1 VIVKRLS
8 FAGAPLLAALLACGG
23 GVPDA
28 RYPAREQGCP
38 VKSIPGPAT
47 MPVDDL
53 GTVRVECRAGGGSCE
68 RQLLDAV
75 CARGGDVAWGLAD
88 NALTATVLV
97 GHAAHT
103 KKATQGPRERGCAVQ
118 IVNDAAPSRTENIG
132 PVIALCAEYDSREV
146 CLREL
151 EDQVCL
157 QGGDILWQLDGPTLT
172 GTENGMRQR
181 MRGRAAHSK

>member
-1 VIVKRLS
+1 MRRLAL
-8 FAGAPLLAALLACGG
+8 AGAFLSTLVACGG
-23 GVPDA
+23 SAPDA
-28 RYPAREQGCP
+28 RYPARATGCP
-38 VKSIPGPAT
+38 VKSIPGAAT

-53 GTVRVECRAGGGSCE
+53 GTVRVECRAGSATCE

-103 KKATQGPRERGCAVQ
+103 RKATQGPRERGCAVQ
-118 IVNDAAPSRTENIG
+118 VFTDSPPGAPPENIG
-132 PVIALCAEYDSREV
+132 PVIALCSEDDSREV
-146 CLREL
+146 CMREL

-157 QGGDILWQLDGPTLT
+157 QGGDLLWQVDGPTVI

>member
-1 VIVKRLS
+1 MKTRV
-8 FAGAPLLAALLACGG
+8 FAAACLLAACGG
-23 GVPDA
+23 GAPDV
-28 RYPAREQGCP
+28 RYPAREAGCP
-38 VKSIPGPAT
+38 VKSVPGQPT
-47 MPVDDL
+47 VPVDDL

-75 CARGGDVAWGLAD
+75 CARGGDTAWGMAD

-103 KKATQGPRERGCAVQ
+103 RKANQGPRERGCTVQ
-118 IVNDAAPSRTENIG
+118 VFTDAPPTTTENIG
-132 PVIALCAEYDSREV
+132 PVTALCAEDDSREV

-151 EDQVCL
+151 EDQACL
-157 QGGDILWQLDGPTLT
+157 QGADIVWQLEGPTPE
-172 GTENGMRQR
+172 GTQNGIRQR